1 MPSDVRTTT
10 PSRLNKSGPK
20 KLTKGPCMA
29 EPSAGIW
36 DSEMMASEKPP
47 LFRMTA
53 TMTAMMPSSM
63 TMPWMKSFMTVAM
76 YPPSTT

>member
-1 MPSDVRTTT
+1 
-10 PSRLNKSGPK
+10 
-20 KLTKGPCMA
+20 MA

-63 TMPWMKSFMTVAM
+63 TMPWMKSFITVAM